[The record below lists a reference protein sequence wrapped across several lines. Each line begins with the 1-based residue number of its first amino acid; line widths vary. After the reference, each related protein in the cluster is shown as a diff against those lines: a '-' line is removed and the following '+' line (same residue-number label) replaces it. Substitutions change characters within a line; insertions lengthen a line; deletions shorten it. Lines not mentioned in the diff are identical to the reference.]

1 MQSLSHLLFGNYIL
15 TVSLFSWTVA
25 QLLKTLINAVL
36 CGKFQAERLWG
47 AGGMPSSH
55 SALVCALAVSA
66 AKSEG
71 LASPL
76 FAVTL
81 VLAAIVMYDATGVR
95 RETGNQ
101 AKVLNLL
108 LNEWVADEDEPLPG
122 ISGKK
127 LKEKVGH
134 TPIEVL
140 SGALLGTVLAWII
153 PM

>member
-1 MQSLSHLLFGNYIL
+1 MQNLSHIVFGNYIL
-15 TVSLFSWTVA
+15 TVSLFAWTVA
-25 QLLKTLINAVL
+25 QVSKTAIHAFL

-55 SALVCALAVSA
+55 SALVCALA
-66 AKSEG
+66 
-71 LASPL
+71 ASPI
-76 FAVTL
+76 FALAL
-81 VLAAIVMYDATGVR
+81 VLALIVMYDATGVR

-101 AKVLNLL
+101 AKVLNLML
-108 LNEWVADEDEPLPG
+108 DEWVADEDEPLPG

-134 TPIEVL
+134 TPVEVF
-140 SGALLGTVLAWII
+140 SGALLGIVLALAI